1 MLALDRIGPIALMIN
16 RLEKHDDFLYGN
28 SLIAGIV
35 NLSNVFLLKLGLINI
50 QAEDGIPWANQ
61 SIIIWV
67 FGKIVRGGAIPPS
80 IPGEFYMQWGWLPFL
95 FLSAIFGWFIAKMRI
110 SLEKSTNLI
119 TRWLLLVF
127 TLTLIFFLPTEI
139 SGMSSMFLFYPLV
152 VLVYLLFAMILRCYD
167 PIPSV
172 QRSKPLWIRR

>member
-1 MLALDRIGPIALMIN
+1 
-16 RLEKHDDFLYGN
+16 
-28 SLIAGIV
+28 
-35 NLSNVFLLKLGLINI
+35 
-50 QAEDGIPWANQ
+50 
-61 SIIIWV
+61 
-67 FGKIVRGGAIPPS
+67 
-80 IPGEFYMQWGWLPFL
+80 MQWGWLPFL

-110 SLEKSTNLI
+110 SLGKSTNLI

-152 VLVYLLFAMILRCYD
+152 VLVYLLFAMILRRYD